1 MKRTL
6 FVAFA
11 LVGSLTFFSCEKERT
26 VVESSIP
33 TASDDFHIK
42 FTGRIAIEGKVYES
56 PKGEY
61 EIIPTPESWK
71 AHHLDKI
78 NDCWK
83 TIYMGSYITIYS
95 PGSVVWITKYNVGTS
110 LCTDD
115 VHHRT
120 ELRGLSLTGGQ
131 GQYALLVHDSRVQD
145 LCNGSVYVG
154 IYENNVIS
162 SPMES
167 LNSSWSSTY
176 HLDTSCDNDIDDLTL
191 MLANGSGGRDIY
203 VTDAYI
209 AFVPID

>member
-6 FVAFA
+6 CAA
-11 LVGSLTFFSCEKERT
+11 LALIGLLTLLSCERART
-26 VVESSIP
+26 VVESTIP
-33 TASDDFHIK
+33 ASGDDFNIK
-42 FTGRIAIEGKVYES
+42 FTGRIEIDGKVYES
-56 PKGEY
+56 REGEF
-61 EIIPTPESWK
+61 EIIPTPDSWK
-71 AHHLDKI
+71 AHRLDKI
-78 NDCWK
+78 NNCWK

-95 PGSVVWITKYNVGTS
+95 PGSIVWITKYNIGTS

-131 GQYALLVHDSRVQD
+131 GQYALLVHDSRVHD
-145 LCNGSVYVG
+145 FCNGSVYVG

-162 SPMES
+162 GPMES

-203 VTDAYI
+203 VTDAYVSF
-209 AFVPID
+209 APVE